1 MTPKPEVSLGPKTIF
16 LLLLLLTYS
25 HTLSL
30 TIDEA
35 DYDQNQSADN
45 LVLVSL
51 TIGKEQKGDDQR
63 WPLIDS
69 SLDLLASKSAHYVL
83 KQSIG

>member
-16 LLLLLLTYS
+16 LFLLLLTYS

-51 TIGKEQKGDDQR
+51 TIGKEDDQR
-63 WPLIDS
+63 
-69 SLDLLASKSAHYVL
+69 
-83 KQSIG
+83 

>member
-16 LLLLLLTYS
+16 LLLLLTYS

-63 WPLIDS
+63 
-69 SLDLLASKSAHYVL
+69 
-83 KQSIG
+83 

>member
-63 WPLIDS
+63 
-69 SLDLLASKSAHYVL
+69 
-83 KQSIG
+83 

>member
-1 MTPKPEVSLGPKTIF
+1 MTQKPEVSLGPKTIF
-16 LLLLLLTYS
+16 LLLLLTYS

-63 WPLIDS
+63 
-69 SLDLLASKSAHYVL
+69 
-83 KQSIG
+83 